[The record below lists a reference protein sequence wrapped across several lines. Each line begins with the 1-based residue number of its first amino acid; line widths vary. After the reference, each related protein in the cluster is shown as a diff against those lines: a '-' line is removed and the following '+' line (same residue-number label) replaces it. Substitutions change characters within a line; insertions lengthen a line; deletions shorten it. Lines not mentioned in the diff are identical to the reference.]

1 MEGQF
6 KIYKMLK
13 ESKLNY
19 PSVDTW
25 FIAWDDNRKTIKA
38 YQLVETN
45 QCMISPWDEIDY
57 YTIES
62 EWLNI
67 LLENGINPNE
77 EI

>member
-25 FIAWDDNRKTIKA
+25 FIGWDSNREEIKA
-38 YQLVETN
+38 YGSVLPT
-45 QCMISPWDEIDY
+45 QCMISHWSEIDY

>member
-1 MEGQF
+1 
-6 KIYKMLK
+6 MLK
-13 ESKLNY
+13 LTELNY
-19 PSVDTW
+19 PSVETW
-25 FIAWDDNRKTIKA
+25 FIAWDNNRENIKA
-38 YQLVETN
+38 FGMVETN
-45 QCMISPWDEIDY
+45 QCMISPWSEIDY